1 MNFQRWQ
8 FSLRPSHPWNPGWFG
23 SSSLLCVKSSA
34 RPQLSPSSSRPLH
47 GRRTSP
53 PPLAT
58 AASSTQLQL
67 WRQTTTTTTW
77 SPHGPC
83 ELGQRMP
90 TIVTTTLGGHVH
102 PPPKMM
108 PTAATALV
116 DLVERTKSSLVKM
129 GRIGPCRPY
138 ILPQGCRSR
147 SSSGRR
153 QKNIIIGYH
162 HQRQQMGKTVTRR
175 PTLGHLSFIR
185 NPCEPYER
193 EPR

>member
-1 MNFQRWQ
+1 
-8 FSLRPSHPWNPGWFG
+8 
-23 SSSLLCVKSSA
+23 
-34 RPQLSPSSSRPLH
+34 LH
-47 GRRTSP
+47 GRHTSP
-53 PPLAT
+53 LPLAT

-108 PTAATALV
+108 PTAATASV

-129 GRIGPCRPY
+129 GRIRPCRPY
-138 ILPQGCRSR
+138 ILPQ
-147 SSSGRR
+147 
-153 QKNIIIGYH
+153 
-162 HQRQQMGKTVTRR
+162 
-175 PTLGHLSFIR
+175 
-185 NPCEPYER
+185 
-193 EPR
+193 

>member
-1 MNFQRWQ
+1 MICVLIIYTPTSKPNNVCLILTHLFKETKVGKLNFTSVCR
-8 FSLRPSHPWNPGWFG
+8 LYIPP
-23 SSSLLCVKSSA
+23 SSLLPPLPSSLL
-34 RPQLSPSSSRPLH
+34 PPPSSLLPPHSSLLTPHYSLLTTPPSSSRPLH

-129 GRIGPCRPY
+129 GRIRPCRPY
-138 ILPQGCRSR
+138 ILPQ
-147 SSSGRR
+147 
-153 QKNIIIGYH
+153 
-162 HQRQQMGKTVTRR
+162 
-175 PTLGHLSFIR
+175 
-185 NPCEPYER
+185 
-193 EPR
+193 